1 MKHIICPKCGEVDFY
16 TNFDIQKVYIC
27 FNADGKNI
35 DNCMEGKGIRSSIV
49 PRCPYCQ
56 RTINIVERAESENT

>member
-1 MKHIICPKCGEVDFY
+1 MKHIICSKCGEVDFY

-27 FNADGKNI
+27 FNADNEVT
-35 DNCMEGKGIRSSIV
+35 DNCMEEDPVRSSIV

-56 RTINIVERAESENT
+56 RKIKIVEVEEKW

>member
-1 MKHIICPKCGEVDFY
+1 MMKHIICPECGEVDFY

-27 FNADGKNI
+27 FNANDENI
-35 DNCMEGKGIRSSIV
+35 DNCMEIDGISSSIV

-56 RTINIVERAESENT
+56 RKIKIVED

>member
-1 MKHIICPKCGEVDFY
+1 MTNGEKHIVCPKCGEVDFY

-27 FNADGKNI
+27 FNADGENI
-35 DNCMEGKGIRSSIV
+35 DNYMEEESIRDSII

-56 RTINIVERAESENT
+56 RKIRIVEVEE